1 MKTKLY
7 TLITCAIFL
16 LINTFTAQSK
26 VLLRLNLEKGA
37 TYEMTMVMSNK
48 IDQEMMGQNV
58 KIDQNMEML
67 LSYLVLEVLPNNNF
81 LVEYSLPKMSMK
93 MKVNGQEMNFDS
105 EDTAEDN
112 PVNQSL
118 KELNLFKMQFEL
130 TPKGTVERISGFDE
144 YAEKISG
151 NQLLQQSMQMFTN
164 EGNFESFISQTF
176 NYFPEN
182 EVGPGDKWTAS
193 FHLPAIMNMET
204 IMNFEVVSIENDRIN
219 LNVTSDINMDTPI
232 EQGEMKMNMKM
243 SGSQQGNMVIN
254 TGDGWLRDS
263 DLVQKFDMN
272 MKMKNPQSGED
283 LEIPM
288 QMNSIAKISVIKK

>member
-93 MKVNGQEMNFDS
+93 MKVNGDRKS
-105 EDTAEDN
+105 
-112 PVNQSL
+112 
-118 KELNLFKMQFEL
+118 
-130 TPKGTVERISGFDE
+130 
-144 YAEKISG
+144 
-151 NQLLQQSMQMFTN
+151 
-164 EGNFESFISQTF
+164 
-176 NYFPEN
+176 
-182 EVGPGDKWTAS
+182 
-193 FHLPAIMNMET
+193 
-204 IMNFEVVSIENDRIN
+204 VV
-219 LNVTSDINMDTPI
+219 
-232 EQGEMKMNMKM
+232 
-243 SGSQQGNMVIN
+243 
-254 TGDGWLRDS
+254 
-263 DLVQKFDMN
+263 
-272 MKMKNPQSGED
+272 
-283 LEIPM
+283 
-288 QMNSIAKISVIKK
+288 